1 MEVVIWVCVT
11 VTAFV
16 CAYVVLAS
24 SPPPPLVSQDGIIS
38 LVVVGPGLT

>member
-11 VTAFV
+11 VIAFV
-16 CAYVVLAS
+16 CAYVYVAYS
-24 SPPPPLVSQDGIIS
+24 PPPLVSQDGIIS